1 MTMDLAATLLSL
13 VEARAPGGVYHASN
27 EGACSWHRFAE
38 EILEHAGMG
47 SVPVATMSSA
57 DLGRP
62 AKRPAYSVLDCSR
75 LSEVGCD
82 RMPHYVDGLKRYL
95 AEELT

>member
-1 MTMDLAATLLSL
+1 ML
-13 VEARAPGGVYHASN
+13 R
-27 EGACSWHRFAE
+27 CRAE
-38 EILEHAGMG
+38 ERRARTWP
-47 SVPVATMSSA
+47 SVLQELRRALTLVPIACA